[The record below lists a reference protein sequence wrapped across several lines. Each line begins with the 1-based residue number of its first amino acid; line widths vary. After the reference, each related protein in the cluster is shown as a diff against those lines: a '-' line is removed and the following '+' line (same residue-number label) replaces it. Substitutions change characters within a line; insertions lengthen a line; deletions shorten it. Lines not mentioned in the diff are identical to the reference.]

1 MKVPVCMATQHPD
14 STLYVPV
21 QKEPEEAL
29 ECLTSFECDEYM
41 IDYEGKMTP
50 YHQSAQI
57 VSDILNNTKLVPGKD
72 VFITPRMSS
81 AAEEVVFRQLM
92 AIMAIMEAN
101 YISISRTGNPAIV
114 EAIHPMSKSYPELL
128 KSKERVYDIMHIA
141 KKELGLK
148 MEWDQFNIIPLVEQ
162 VPQLLSIDG
171 LVGGFID
178 NHKAALGFELK
189 GLRVLLGKSDPAIG
203 FGHVA
208 SALAC
213 KVAISDLYAI
223 SERTGVECSPIMGV
237 GSLPFRGHLSLE
249 NMDNFLSEYSGIR
262 TVTIQSGLRHNHGLE
277 DTRKVVRVMK
287 DKLPGSRPAPLS
299 EEARNSMIL
308 VSAVFA
314 KNYLK
319 ALPGL
324 ASLVSSV
331 SSLIPN
337 QRDRLVQR
345 GSMGYSREVNDLGLF
360 VGMCSKIPGGRDI
373 SRDMLGMSDV
383 MDLPR
388 AIKFT
393 ASFYVIGFPPEFIG
407 TGRGLREMSES
418 LGNDALDALLSRYY
432 PSLVHDLEFAG
443 RFINMKS
450 LESFVDSPAVLSLLE
465 QDLAGCIDVLGL
477 KLEPDMGH
485 NALGEMSLPYMKYF
499 LGGGERIFSDE
510 KELELKDAIK
520 TLILRMSE
528 KRKSLG

>member
-1 MKVPVCMATQHPD
+1 MATQHPD

-57 VSDILNNTKLVPGKD
+57 VSDLLNNTELVPGKD

-101 YISISRTGNPAIV
+101 YISISRTGNPAVV
-114 EAIHPMSKSYPELL
+114 EAIHPMSKDYQELL

-141 KKELGLK
+141 KKELGLR

-171 LVGGFID
+171 LVGGFIGS
-178 NHKAALGFELK
+178 HKASFGFELR

-249 NMDNFLSEYSGIR
+249 NMDNFISEYSGIR

-277 DTRKVVRVMK
+277 DTRKVVRAMK
-287 DKLPGSRPAPLS
+287 EKLPGSRPAPLS
-299 EEARNSMIL
+299 GEDRDSMIL
-308 VSAVFA
+308 ASAVFA

-324 ASLVSSV
+324 AGLVSSV

-345 GSMGYSREVNDLGLF
+345 GSMGYSREVNDIGMF
-360 VGMCSKIPGGRDI
+360 VGMCSKIPGGREI
-373 SRDMLGMSDV
+373 SRDMLGMGGV

-393 ASFYVIGFPPEFIG
+393 ASCYVIGFPPEFIG
-407 TGRGLREMSES
+407 TGRGLMEMGES
-418 LGNDALDALLSRYY
+418 LGNGALDALLSRHY

-443 RFINMKS
+443 RFISMKT
-450 LESFVDSPAVLSLLE
+450 LKSFVDSPAVLSLLE

-477 KLEPDMGH
+477 RLEPDTGH
-485 NALGEMSLPYMKYF
+485 NALGEMILPYMKYF
-499 LGGGERIFSDE
+499 LGGGERVFSDE
-510 KELELKDAIK
+510 KELGLKDAIK

-528 KRKSLG
+528 KRRSLG